1 MSNLKNLMRLDF
13 ATVKPYITI
22 KNTLIYLLVV
32 LALIYSN
39 QSVYTGAAM
48 LLMFISI
55 IATYPFV
62 VGEQNDLDSLYTI
75 MGVKRKDVV
84 FGRYAFM
91 LVFDIIGI
99 LLVLLLSITLSFILS
114 LPLDYHQLFTTIGVI
129 TVIFM
134 VVQFIQYPIFFKMG
148 YMKAKLISYLPY
160 IFITVIFLIVANL
173 AEQLDSSPT
182 FTYIKELLIQIGNNP
197 LVFGIIM
204 IIILLI
210 LLYVSFLVSK
220 KFYGQREF

>member
-13 ATVKPYITI
+13 ATVKPYIKI

-32 LALIYSN
+32 IALIYSN
-39 QSVYTGAAM
+39 QSVYTGASM

-55 IATYPFV
+55 IVTYPFV
-62 VGEQNDLDSLYTI
+62 VGEQNDLDSLYII

-84 FGRYAFM
+84 FGRYVFM
-91 LVFDIIGI
+91 LVFDVIGI
-99 LLVLLLSITLSFILS
+99 LLVSLLSIILSLIFS
-114 LPLDYHQLFTTIGVI
+114 LPLDYLQLFTTIGVI

-160 IFITVIFLIVANL
+160 IFIAVIFLIVANL
-173 AEQLDSSPT
+173 VEQLDRLPS
-182 FTYIKELLIQIGNNP
+182 FTYINDFLTRMGNNP
-197 LVFGIIM
+197 TIFWIIM
-204 IIILLI
+204 SIILLI
-210 LLYVSFLVSK
+210 LLHVSFLVSK
-220 KFYGQREF
+220 KFYQQREF